1 MTMTN
6 KLSRQ
11 DVQEAETLNIKGN
24 AAMQQK
30 KYALTKNFYTEAL

>member
-6 KLSRQ
+6 KPSRQ

-24 AAMQQK
+24 AAMQQN
-30 KYALTKNFYTEAL
+30 KYALTKNFNTEAL